1 VSVEACTKFYREK
14 HTQAAKVFEERY
26 GDILARGERSISEWA
41 AEQQSELYKKMRAA
55 ERDVDALWK
64 NGVFDD
70 GFKGQVLVYLRS
82 WLEMS
87 RLYAVEIK
95 SEMGREVA

>member
-1 VSVEACTKFYREK
+1 
-14 HTQAAKVFEERY
+14 
-26 GDILARGERSISEWA
+26 
-41 AEQQSELYKKMRAA
+41 MRAA